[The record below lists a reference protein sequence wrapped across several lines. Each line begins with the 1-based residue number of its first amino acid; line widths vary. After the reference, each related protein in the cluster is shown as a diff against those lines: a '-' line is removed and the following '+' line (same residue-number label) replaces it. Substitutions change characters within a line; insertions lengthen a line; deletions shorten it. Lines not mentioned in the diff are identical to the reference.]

1 VTEADVNP
9 MRRDWDA
16 RARQAMRLYVA
27 TWYAHSDETWAEGT
41 RRDAAFLMRQLP
53 PELGPGHACLDLG
66 CGAGRMLPALARR
79 FERVTGVDVSP
90 EMLSQARRLLADEPR
105 VALQLTD
112 GRSLAGLRDKSFQF
126 ALANAVFI
134 HCDADVIAG
143 LLAEVGRVLA
153 PGALFAGT
161 FNSAEPPPVVPAQA
175 AAAGPAP
182 LPVPSVGAA
191 DLELIGGPT
200 WDGARFT
207 RPELEAA
214 LAAAGLE
221 PRDLQ
226 PMDAVWNVVAAR
238 AG

>member
-1 VTEADVNP
+1 VTGADDNP

-90 EMLSQARRLLADEPR
+90 EMLGQARQLLADEPR

-112 GRSLAGLRDKSFQF
+112 GRSLARLRDSSFQ
-126 ALANAVFI
+126 
-134 HCDADVIAG
+134 C
-143 LLAEVGRVLA
+143 
-153 PGALFAGT
+153 
-161 FNSAEPPPVVPAQA
+161 S
-175 AAAGPAP
+175 
-182 LPVPSVGAA
+182 
-191 DLELIGGPT
+191 PT
-200 WDGARFT
+200 PCSST
-207 RPELEAA
+207 
-214 LAAAGLE
+214 
-221 PRDLQ
+221 
-226 PMDAVWNVVAAR
+226 AR
-238 AG
+238 AT